1 VKILLIGLSHK
12 TAPLEVRERLAFT
25 PATLRS
31 ALTHFDATHSQAH
44 LEDVREGIILS
55 TCNRL
60 EVYTIVR
67 DPEVATAAILSF
79 LSRSCDLAQD
89 KLSNHLYTYQDE
101 EAVQHLLRVASGLDS
116 MVLGEPQ
123 ILGQVTEAY
132 QAALAQGAAGTV
144 LSALFR
150 AAIHTGKRAR
160 TETAISVNSVSVSSV
175 AAKLAQRLLG
185 ELSERQALLIG
196 AGEMAAIAVRAL
208 LKRGVSK
215 IVVANR
221 TYEKSVELARVWGG
235 KAINFQQL
243 PAALAAADIVIT
255 STSAPHPIL
264 DKEILLPVIAT
275 RGQRPLFII
284 DIAVPRDVEP
294 DVSEISTV
302 HLVDI
307 DGLQGQADQH
317 ASEREAE
324 IPRVEN
330 IVTEEVAEF
339 MDWFSS
345 LEATST
351 ITALRQMADQLRQ
364 TELARAFNRLDL
376 DEREQK
382 VIATMS
388 HRLINKILHEPTM
401 CLKQEA
407 AHGNG
412 AAYIST
418 LRQLFALE
426 QATAKPGQSREE
438 IA

>member
-89 KLSNHLYTYQDE
+89 KFSNHLYTYQDE

-243 PAALAAADIVIT
+243 PAALAAAAIVIT

-284 DIAVPRDVEP
+284 DIAVPTW
-294 DVSEISTV
+294 SISTACRV
-302 HLVDI
+302 KPI
-307 DGLQGQADQH
+307 NMP
-317 ASEREAE
+317 ASARRRSHESKTLSPKRS
-324 IPRVEN
+324 P
-330 IVTEEVAEF
+330 
-339 MDWFSS
+339 S
-345 LEATST
+345 LWIGFPLWKPPPPLPPCGRWPINCAKQSWQEPSTVSTS
-351 ITALRQMADQLRQ
+351 M
-364 TELARAFNRLDL
+364 N
-376 DEREQK
+376 
-382 VIATMS
+382 V
-388 HRLINKILHEPTM
+388 
-401 CLKQEA
+401 
-407 AHGNG
+407 
-412 AAYIST
+412 
-418 LRQLFALE
+418 
-426 QATAKPGQSREE
+426 SRK
-438 IA
+438 